1 VRDVTRGAEPS
12 ELPTGTVAFLFTDV
26 EGSTELLRLLGDGYA
41 AVVDEHRELLVGVF
55 EAHDGRVV
63 DSQGDSFFV
72 AFSRVKD
79 AAAAAADAQHGFAAH
94 TWPQDVDVRV
104 RMGLHAGE
112 PLVADERYVGLGV
125 HRAARICAVAHGGQV
140 LLSQAAASLLADN
153 EPPDVRLREL
163 GEHRLKDFDRP
174 ERLSQLVIEGLPSDF
189 PPLTERQADGASR
202 TPEFRI
208 LGPLE
213 VVGPKGPL
221 ALGGQRPR
229 ALLALLLIHA
239 GEVLS
244 SDRIVEELWGE
255 QRPKTAT
262 TSLQNFVVQ
271 LRKVLPKDV
280 LVTKPTGYVLRIEPG
295 QLDLGR
301 FEQLVA
307 ESRGQ
312 SAKQR
317 SRLLREALALW
328 RGPAL
333 VDFAYESFAQSEIRR
348 LEELRL
354 EALEERID
362 ADLEVGG
369 GSELVGELEQLVG
382 EHPLRER
389 LRGQLMLSLYR
400 AGRQAEAL
408 QAYLHARRML
418 VEELGIDPS
427 PALQQLYR
435 SVIRQERVLEPPSVQ
450 HPVED
455 HFGDVIEAFL
465 AGRLV
470 VIVGAGVN
478 HPGELEQNGLPGPA
492 EVAAHLARCFECPPD
507 HMRDLA
513 HIAEYVALTKGVGP
527 LYDELHTLFD
537 RESALGPV
545 HRSLAELAGLLRA
558 RGGSNQLIVTTNFD
572 DVLEQAFREAGED
585 FDVVSYL
592 ALGPNRGKFLHVGF
606 DGAATLVEVPNAY
619 ADISLE
625 RRPVILKIHGGIDRR
640 PEREWESF
648 VVSEDDHIDYLA
660 QAEIAVVLPVTLAA
674 KLRRSHFLFLGY
686 PLHAWSL
693 RVFLHRVWGRERIG
707 YRSWAIGP
715 KPEAIE
721 QELWRQ
727 RGIDLFDAPLD
738 EYVDGLR
745 SRIAAEL
752 PA

>member
-1 VRDVTRGAEPS
+1 M
-12 ELPTGTVAFLFTDV
+12 L
-26 EGSTELLRLLGDGYA
+26 
-41 AVVDEHRELLVGVF
+41 
-55 EAHDGRVV
+55 
-63 DSQGDSFFV
+63 
-72 AFSRVKD
+72 
-79 AAAAAADAQHGFAAH
+79 
-94 TWPQDVDVRV
+94 
-104 RMGLHAGE
+104 
-112 PLVADERYVGLGV
+112 
-125 HRAARICAVAHGGQV
+125 
-140 LLSQAAASLLADN
+140 
-153 EPPDVRLREL
+153 
-163 GEHRLKDFDRP
+163 
-174 ERLSQLVIEGLPSDF
+174 
-189 PPLTERQADGASR
+189 
-202 TPEFRI
+202 EFKI

-213 VVGPKGPL
+213 VVGPDGPVT
-221 ALGGQRPR
+221 LGGQRPR

-239 GEVLS
+239 GEVVS
-244 SDRIVEELWGE
+244 TDRIIEELWGD
-255 QRPKTAT
+255 QPPATAKAG
-262 TSLQNFVVQ
+262 LHNLVAQ
-271 LRKVLPKDV
+271 LRKALATEVLIRRP
-280 LVTKPTGYVLRIEPG
+280 PGYLLRIEPS
-295 QLDLGR
+295 QFDSGR
-301 FEQLVA
+301 FEQLVGEA
-307 ESRGQ
+307 RGRVAGER
-312 SAKQR
+312 AK
-317 SRLLREALALW
+317 LLREALALW
-328 RGPAL
+328 RGAPLA
-333 VDFAYESFAQSEIRR
+333 DFAYESFAQGEIRR

-354 EALEERID
+354 EALEERMD
-362 ADLEVGG
+362 ADLELGKGG
-369 GSELVGELEQLVG
+369 ELVGELERLVA
-382 EHPLRER
+382 ENPLRER

-400 AGRQAEAL
+400 TGRQAEAL
-408 QAYLHARRML
+408 QAYLDARRML
-418 VEELGIDPS
+418 VDELGIDPS

-435 SVIRQERVLEPPSVQ
+435 SVIRQEQVLQPPSVQ
-450 HPVED
+450 HPIED
-455 HFGDVIEAFL
+455 HLGDVVGAFL

-478 HPGELEQNGLPGPA
+478 DPGERTENGLPDPA
-492 EVAAHLARCFECPPD
+492 SVASHLARCFECPP
-507 HMRDLA
+507 HHSYDLA
-513 HIAEYVALTKGVGP
+513 HVAEYVALTKGVGP

-537 RESALGPV
+537 RESAPGPV

-727 RGIDLFDAPLD
+727 RGIDLFDLPVE
-738 EYVDGLR
+738 EYVTGLR

>member
-1 VRDVTRGAEPS
+1 VEDVTRGAESS

-41 AVVDEHRELLVGVF
+41 AVVDEHRGLLLGAF
-55 EAHDGRVV
+55 AAHDGRVV

-79 AAAAAADAQHGFAAH
+79 AAAAAADAQRGFAAH

-163 GEHRLKDFDRP
+163 GEHRLKDFDRA
-174 ERLSQLVIEGLPSDF
+174 ERLSQLVIAGLPSDF
-189 PPLTERQADGASR
+189 PPLTPRQADGASR
-202 TPEFRI
+202 APDFRI

-213 VVGPKGPL
+213 VVGPKGAI

-262 TSLQNFVVQ
+262 TSLQNFVSQ
-271 LRKVLPKDV
+271 LRKLLPPGV
-280 LVTKPTGYVLRIEPG
+280 LVTKPPGYLLRIEPE

-301 FEQLVA
+301 FERLVA
-307 ESRGQ
+307 EARGQ
-312 SAKQR
+312 DAKRR
-317 SRLLREALALW
+317 SRTLCEALALW
-328 RGPAL
+328 RGTPL
-333 VDFAYESFAQSEIRR
+333 SDFQLEGFAQGEIRR

-362 ADLEVGG
+362 ADLELGAGG
-369 GSELVGELEQLVG
+369 ELVAEVEGLVA

-389 LRGQLMLSLYR
+389 LRGQLMLALYR

-408 QAYLHARRML
+408 QAYLDARRTL
-418 VEELGIDPS
+418 VDELGIDPS

-435 SVIRQERVLEPPSVQ
+435 SVLRQEAVLERAASPL
-450 HPVED
+450 PVED
-455 HFGDVIEAFL
+455 HFGDVVQAFL

-470 VIVGAGVN
+470 LIVGAGVN
-478 HPGELEQNGLPGPA
+478 QPGEPADDCLPSPA
-492 EVAAHLARCFECPPD
+492 EVAAHLAGCFDCPPD
-507 HMRDLA
+507 YTRDLA
-513 HIAEYVALTKGVGP
+513 HVAEYVALTQGVGP

-537 RESALGPV
+537 RDSAPAPV
-545 HRSLAELAGLLRA
+545 HRTLAELAGLLRA
-558 RGGSNQLIVTTNFD
+558 RGGSHLLIVTTNFD
-572 DVLEQAFREAGED
+572 DVLEQAFRETGED
-585 FDVVSYL
+585 VDVVSYL
-592 ALGPNRGKFLHVGF
+592 ALGPNRGKFLHVRS

-727 RGIDLFDAPLD
+727 RGIDLFDLPVD
-738 EYVDGLR
+738 EYVAGLR